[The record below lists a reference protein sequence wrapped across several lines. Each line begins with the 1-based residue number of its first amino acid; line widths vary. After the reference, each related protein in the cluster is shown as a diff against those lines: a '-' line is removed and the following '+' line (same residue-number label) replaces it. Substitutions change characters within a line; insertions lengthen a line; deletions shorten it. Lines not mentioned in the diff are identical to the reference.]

1 MFLTATFCL
10 EDTVNGQRNKHCP
23 IDLSNVWHRR
33 ASPQQNRGFWDVG
46 LPENAGENGENTKHP
61 MF

>member
-10 EDTVNGQRNKHCP
+10 EDTVNGQRNKHCH
-23 IDLSNVWHRR
+23 IDPSNVWHRR
-33 ASPQQNRGFWDVG
+33 ASPQQG

-61 MF
+61 MMNNRSFH